1 MSSLSCAILRLLL
14 ETDEQVSGGRLSRE
28 LGVTRSAIWKK
39 LPNFAGMATALT
51 QPPQKATA
59 SFSVRTCWMRP
70 H

>member
-39 LPNFAGMATALT
+39 LPTSPAWL
-51 QPPQKATA
+51 
-59 SFSVRTCWMRP
+59 P